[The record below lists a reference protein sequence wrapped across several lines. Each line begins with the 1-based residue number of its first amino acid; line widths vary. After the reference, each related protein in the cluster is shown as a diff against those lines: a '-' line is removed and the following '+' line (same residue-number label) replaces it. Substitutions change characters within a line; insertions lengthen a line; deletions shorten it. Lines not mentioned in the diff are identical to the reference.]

1 MSTSSKQ
8 KSNLDIKSMAILT
21 ILCASW
27 GLQQVAIKVAIQGI
41 SPVTQASIRSLGS
54 FLLVLIWM
62 RISKKQV
69 FDKDGTLWWGI
80 GAGLLFGVEFLLL
93 YWGLLY
99 TSASRAVIFLYI
111 SPFVVAF
118 GSHLFVPGGYLRK
131 IQFVGLGCAFLG
143 ILIAFQDSINLP
155 TAQMLTGDL
164 MVVGA
169 AVAWGATTVLIK
181 ASPLIKIASS
191 KTLLYQLATSAVIL
205 PIGAILMGESGV
217 TSISP
222 LIVFCLL
229 YQVLWIASIT
239 YMIWFWLIQH
249 YPVSNLSSFTFLT
262 PLFGVIGGSVLLGE
276 ALTSPL
282 IIALLL
288 VGTGIYLVN
297 KPKA

>member
-1 MSTSSKQ
+1 
-8 KSNLDIKSMAILT
+8 N
-21 ILCASW
+21 
-27 GLQQVAIKVAIQGI
+27 
-41 SPVTQASIRSLGS
+41 
-54 FLLVLIWM
+54 
-62 RISKKQV
+62 
-69 FDKDGTLWWGI
+69 KDGTLWWGI
-80 GAGLLFGVEFLLL
+80 GAGLLFGIEFLLL

-99 TSASRAVIFLYI
+99 TNASRAVIFLYV

-118 GSHLFVPGGYLRK
+118 GSHLFVPGGYLRTV
-131 IQFVGLGCAFLG
+131 QFAGLGCAFLG
-143 ILIAFQDSINLP
+143 IIIAFQDSINLP

-164 MVVGA
+164 MIIGA

-191 KTLLYQLATSAVIL
+191 KILLYQLATSAVIL
-205 PIGAILMGESGV
+205 PIGAILMGEPGV

-276 ALTSPL
+276 AITSSL